1 MGRNADCDSDALKFV
16 WLCED
21 EGRALELLDPGREVI
36 GFRTSM
42 KVFPVTGYGWEKFLD
57 AVSSGNIANEGG
69 GTLNPFDP
77 V

>member
-1 MGRNADCDSDALKFV
+1 
-16 WLCED
+16 
-21 EGRALELLDPGREVI
+21 
-36 GFRTSM
+36 M

>member
-1 MGRNADCDSDALKFV
+1 
-16 WLCED
+16 
-21 EGRALELLDPGREVI
+21 
-36 GFRTSM
+36 M

-69 GTLNPFDP
+69 GMLNPFDP